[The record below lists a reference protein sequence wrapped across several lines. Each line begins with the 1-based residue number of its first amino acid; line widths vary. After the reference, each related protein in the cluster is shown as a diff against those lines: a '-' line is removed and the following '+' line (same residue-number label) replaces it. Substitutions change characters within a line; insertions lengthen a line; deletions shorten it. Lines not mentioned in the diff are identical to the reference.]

1 MKEVKKI
8 SVIENDVKSVIYVI
22 PPFRE
27 NIFESTEHLLNFSF
41 LRSWSIWKYFNNL
54 WFSFKTIS
62 FQLFPERI
70 TLKLYWCD
78 NLNINNKAMIKLV
91 YFFLI
96 SSILLLYHILRFNLS
111 FLQWSKSYRDWIW
124 LFFYFVC
131 IHAGLF
137 FIILRERLKL
147 RICIIKKQ
155 KFGIKNLCKN

>member
-8 SVIENDVKSVIYVI
+8 SVIENDIKSITYIVS
-22 PPFRE
+22 PLGE
-27 NIFESTEHLLNFSF
+27 NILESTEHLLNFSF
-41 LRSWSIWKYFNNL
+41 LRSWSILKCFNNL

-62 FQLFPERI
+62 FQLFPERV

-96 SSILLLYHILRFNLS
+96 SSTLLLYQILRFNLS
-111 FLQWSKSYRDWIW
+111 FLQWGKSYRDWIW

-131 IHAGLF
+131 IHAGIFL
-137 FIILRERLKL
+137 
-147 RICIIKKQ
+147 
-155 KFGIKNLCKN
+155 